1 MNEAI
6 SIMIVGMFTVFMIL
20 FLILIIGNVLIRLT
34 NRYVPETIVESKK
47 NNPSLDDTHAA
58 ISAAIELVSKGK
70 GTAVKI
76 EHIQ

>member
-47 NNPSLDDTHAA
+47 KNPSLDDTHAA
-58 ISAAIELVSKGK
+58 ISAAIEIGRAHV
-70 GTAVKI
+70 
-76 EHIQ
+76 